1 MSAADLKGFRE
12 EIDLYTEIRRT
23 IAELPAILRNM
34 NTLSTQMHS
43 ETDFVA
49 LVDAVSARL
58 TARS

>member
-23 IAELPAILRNM
+23 IAELTAILRNM